1 MIKCVSF
8 FTASRFS
15 THTRTCGRIYHPILN
30 LRKTMSTPSQTILVT
45 GSNKGIGLEIC
56 RQLAQAG
63 YHVILSARSAD
74 RGQTA
79 VAALAKGGLK
89 VDFLQLDTADET
101 SIRNAAAELQKRLKA
116 LNVLVNNA
124 AILDTWQGTIL
135 NATAADIRDT
145 FITNTLGPILLTQ
158 ALVPLLEAGRPAR
171 VVNVSSQLGSVA
183 NMTDGW
189 AGYGISKAAL
199 NAATRK
205 LAEAL
210 KPRGISV
217 NAASPGWVRTEMGG
231 ESAPL
236 PVEQGAKNIIRL
248 ITGVPASLTNQYLEA
263 NGVIPW

>member
-1 MIKCVSF
+1 
-8 FTASRFS
+8 
-15 THTRTCGRIYHPILN
+15 
-30 LRKTMSTPSQTILVT
+30 MSTLSQTILVT
-45 GSNKGIGLEIC
+45 GANKGIGLEIC

-63 YHVILSARSAD
+63 HRVILSARSAE
-74 RGQTA
+74 RGRTA
-79 VAALAKGGLK
+79 VTVLAKEGLK
-89 VDFLQLDTADET
+89 VDFLELDMSDEPG
-101 SIRNAAAELQKRLKA
+101 IHAAAAELKKRHKA
-116 LNVLVNNA
+116 LNVLINNA

-135 NATAADIRDT
+135 EATAAELRDT

-158 ALVPLLEAGRPAR
+158 ALLPLLEAGKPAR
-171 VVNVSSQLGSVA
+171 VINVSSQLGSVA

-236 PVEQGAKNIIRL
+236 PVEKGAQNIIRL
-248 ITGVPASLTNQYLEA
+248 ITEIPHSLTNHYLEEH
-263 NGVIPW
+263 GEIPW